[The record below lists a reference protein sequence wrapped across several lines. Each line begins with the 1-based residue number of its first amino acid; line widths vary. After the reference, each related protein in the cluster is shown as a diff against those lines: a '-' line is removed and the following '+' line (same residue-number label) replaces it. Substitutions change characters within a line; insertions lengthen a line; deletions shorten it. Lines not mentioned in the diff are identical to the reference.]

1 MSIFE
6 SINLDNMVYLYIKK
20 FILKLTT
27 MKNLNYK
34 IDGTETSAT
43 SFFETLRI
51 LTQYQDKKAPD
62 FTEKELR
69 VGITVNDFNF
79 KITVN

>member
-1 MSIFE
+1 
-6 SINLDNMVYLYIKK
+6 
-20 FILKLTT
+20 